1 MPVPSLPPQE
11 SLIQMEPARR
21 QWGQELSRRYQLT
34 ALSAQN
40 QPNLIPP
47 VLPRTAPF
55 LLKRGQ
61 AGLLAPEKKEEER
74 SQEEDGKEKGRRRG
88 RAHLKQ
94 SLARSLSF
102 NLLLYK
108 TEITISSSS
117 YFKGK
122 EKRHLM

>member
-47 VLPRTAPF
+47 VLPRTEPF
-55 LLKRGQ
+55 LLKRAQ
-61 AGLLAPEKKEEER
+61 AGLLAPEKKEEDTKR
-74 SQEEDGKEKGRRRG
+74 KMARRRG
-88 RAHLKQ
+88 GGEEGH
-94 SLARSLSF
+94 
-102 NLLLYK
+102 
-108 TEITISSSS
+108 I
-117 YFKGK
+117 
-122 EKRHLM
+122 